1 MAWALD
7 RIPDLAGRV
16 ALVTGANS
24 GIGFETARALARHRA
39 ETVLACRDLDKAATA
54 VARIQ
59 AEIPEAKLH
68 ALSLD
73 LADLGA
79 VPMGAATYARTFTRL
94 NILVYNAGAM
104 VPPYGQTKQGFEL
117 QFGTNHLGHFAL
129 IGRLMP
135 PLIASGSAR
144 VVVVSSLAA
153 HFGHIDF
160 DDLQWQRRRYAK
172 WHAYAQSRL
181 ANLVFALELARRLAA
196 AESVLSA
203 FAAHP
208 VGALTNLQRNL
219 GWLRGPLRNPLMA
232 GSALQGARPS
242 LQAAADL
249 SAHNGSYWRPSGW
262 MELRGSPEEP
272 RIPPRA
278 LNPATADRLRSVS
291 EALSEESIPLP
302 AGLAGDAANA

>member
-1 MAWALD
+1 MASALD

-54 VARIQ
+54 IARIR

-68 ALSLD
+68 SLSLD
-73 LADLGA
+73 LADLAA
-79 VPMGAATYARTFTRL
+79 VTMGRATYARPFPRL
-94 NILVYNAGAM
+94 DILICNAGVM

-129 IGRLMP
+129 VGRLLP
-135 PLIASGSAR
+135 VLNASGSAR

-153 HFGHIDF
+153 YFGYIDF
-160 DDLQWQRRRYAK
+160 DDLPWQRRRYAK
-172 WHAYAQSRL
+172 WPAYAQSKL

-196 AESVLSA
+196 AESVVSA

-208 VGALTNLQRNL
+208 GGAATNLQRNL
-219 GWLRGPLRNPLMA
+219 GWLRGLSRNPLVA
-232 GSALQGARPS
+232 RSALQ
-242 LQAAADL
+242 
-249 SAHNGSYWRPSGW
+249 
-262 MELRGSPEEP
+262 
-272 RIPPRA
+272 
-278 LNPATADRLRSVS
+278 
-291 EALSEESIPLP
+291 
-302 AGLAGDAANA
+302 

>member
-54 VARIQ
+54 VARIR

-68 ALSLD
+68 SLSLD
-73 LADLGA
+73 LADLDA
-79 VPMGAATYARTFTRL
+79 VTMGAATYARTFTRL
-94 NILVYNAGAM
+94 DILICNAGVM

-135 PLIASGSAR
+135 VLIASGSAR

-172 WHAYAQSRL
+172 WHAYAQSKL

-196 AESVLSA
+196 AQSVVSA

-208 VGALTNLQRNL
+208 GGAMTNLQRNL

-232 GSALQGARPS
+232 GSALQGAQPS
-242 LQAAADL
+242 LRAATDP
-249 SAHNGSYWRPSGW
+249 SAHNGSYWGPSGW
-262 MELRGSPEEP
+262 MGLRGSPAEL
-272 RIPPRA
+272 RIPARA
-278 LNPATADRLRSVS
+278 LNPATADRLWSVS
-291 EALSEESIPLP
+291 EALSGVSIPLP
-302 AGLAGDAANA
+302 AGLARDAANA